1 MNTPTQSFEAV
12 PERTYL
18 NPPVVEALCE
28 VFFTSS
34 NWDDSTPN
42 RFFEE
47 FKDQFPKRQKRTFNE
62 ARVTV
67 ENNKAVTE
75 VIPLQA
81 WDVFLTESEDQL
93 IQISDKHISFNQLK
107 PYRPFLEWKDYFY
120 DALSIYQ
127 ELTSPQVVERLGVRY
142 INQIEISG
150 PRITMEDYFTIFP
163 VLPKGSGVV
172 HGPFLIKC
180 AIPQSAENHLLTMVF
195 STMEPDETIADKQFF
210 VLDLHEQVLIG
221 KDLDEV
227 DLKND
232 IRIAH
237 ENALRAFEGSITNN
251 LRKLFDAGEIRHE

>member
-1 MNTPTQSFEAV
+1 MTIPRNASEAS
-12 PERTYL
+12 PERVYP

-28 VFFTSS
+28 VFFASTS
-34 NWDDSTPN
+34 WDDSTPD
-42 RFFEE
+42 RFYEE
-47 FKDQFPKRQKRTFNE
+47 FKEEFPKRQKRTFNE

-67 ENNKAVTE
+67 DNNEAVTE
-75 VIPLQA
+75 VIPLQT

-107 PYRPFLEWKDYFY
+107 PYRPFLEWEDYFH
-120 DALSIYQ
+120 DALSTYH

-150 PRITMEDYFTIFP
+150 RRITLEDYFTIFP
-163 VLPKGSGVV
+163 VLPKGSGDV

-180 AIPQSAENHLLTMVF
+180 NIPQSAENYLLTLIF
-195 STMEPDETIADKQFF
+195 STMEPDETIADKQRF

-221 KDLDEV
+221 KDFEDV
-227 DLKND
+227 DLESH

-237 ENALRAFEGSITNN
+237 EDVVRAFEGSITDN